1 MGVNNIPAVM
11 LLISTLGTS
20 SLLDGEILAVASSF
34 AGNFLMIASVAN
46 FIMVQQAEAHGIHI
60 SLQDHAKIGIP
71 STILSL
77 GVLMGWLWLQHSA

>member
-1 MGVNNIPAVM
+1 
-11 LLISTLGTS
+11 
-20 SLLDGEILAVASSF
+20 VASSF